1 MATSGNVTK
10 YVILHQYE
18 QYIQCEDLE
27 FIIQAFLSNSPESVC
42 IPFKLMCPLN
52 RQSKWKPQIFDLI
65 ALANAISSIVVNWYT
80 TRIQVHI

>member
-27 FIIQAFLSNSPESVC
+27 FIIQAFLPNSPESVC
-42 IPFKLMCPLN
+42 MPFKLMCAFN
-52 RQSKWKPQIFDLI
+52 RQLK
-65 ALANAISSIVVNWYT
+65 
-80 TRIQVHI
+80 